1 MNQCRHLRSVVASSV
16 AAFGLLTSSQAGT
29 YVNDFTSSTLDRTK
43 FVREPDIPFS
53 LASDSLKIRCAIA
66 DYILNSEEG
75 SLEERV
81 LEFVATVPLDV

>member
-1 MNQCRHLRSVVASSV
+1 MIPPIPTKDLHE
-16 AAFGLLTSSQAGT
+16 AFA
-29 YVNDFTSSTLDRTK
+29 K

-66 DYILNSEEG
+66 DHILNSEEG